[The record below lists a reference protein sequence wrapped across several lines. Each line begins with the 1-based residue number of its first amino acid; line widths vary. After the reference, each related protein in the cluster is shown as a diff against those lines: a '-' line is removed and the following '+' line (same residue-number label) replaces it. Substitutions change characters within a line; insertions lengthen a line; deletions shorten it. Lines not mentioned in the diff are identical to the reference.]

1 MQYITDLKGMNGI
14 EFCFDDEHLN
24 EKFILCKSKLED
36 SKNYELNADTILL
49 DSYHSATIEG
59 ARTTIESVKKSINAP
74 KSKSDIMVVNNMKAL
89 DKIYSGFCIDDG
101 SIRELWSIVVDGVCE
116 NTGVIGTKYRDG
128 EVYIS
133 SLEGIVHTPAPHTE
147 IDFYMSS
154 LFEFMNCAD
163 FDDLYKGIL
172 SHFYFVY
179 IHPFCDGNGRTA
191 RILQNLCLYKGGYE
205 GVRKIQISQSINMH
219 LGAYYQTLESAERP
233 IVLDHHI
240 MLDLTVFIDYMLDRI
255 IEACN
260 LAEKKQ
266 YSLSEQERKLLV
278 RMSKR
283 GIGAEI
289 TVTNAASLLNVSQE
303 RARNILNGLTDKQ
316 YLFKTKVV
324 GKNRN
329 LYKLLIL
336 VS

>member
-1 MQYITDLKGMNGI
+1 MQYVNDLKGMNGI
-14 EFCFDDEHLN
+14 EFCFDDEKLN
-24 EKFILCKSKLED
+24 EKLILCKNSLND
-36 SKNYELNADTILL
+36 SADYELNADTVLL

-59 ARTTIESVKKSINAP
+59 ARTTIESVKKSVNAP

-89 DKIYSGFCIDDG
+89 DKVYSGFSIDDS
-101 SIRELWSIVVDGVCE
+101 SIRELWNIVVDGVCE

-133 SLEGIVHTPAPHTE
+133 SLDRVVHTPAPHTE

-154 LFEFMNCAD
+154 LFKFMNHAD
-163 FDDLYKGIL
+163 LNDIYKGII

-191 RILQNLCLYKGGYE
+191 RILQNYCLYQGGYL
-205 GVRKIQISQSINMH
+205 GVRKIRISQSVNMH
-219 LGAYYQTLESAERP
+219 LGGYYKALESAERP
-233 IVLDHHI
+233 VVSGDHI

-260 LAEKKQ
+260 LSEKKQ
-266 YSLSEQERKLLV
+266 YHLSEQERKLLV

-289 TVTNAASLLNVSQE
+289 TVANAALLMDVSLD
-303 RARNILNGLTDKQ
+303 RARKILNGLSERQ
-316 YLFKTKVV
+316 YLFKTKVD
-324 GKNRN
+324 GKNKN

>member
-14 EFCFDDEHLN
+14 AFCLDDERLN
-24 EKFILCKSKLED
+24 EKLILCKKRLKD
-36 SKNYELNADTILL
+36 SASYELNADTVLL

-74 KSKSDIMVVNNMKAL
+74 KSKSDIMVINNMKAL
-89 DKIYSGFCIDDG
+89 DKVYAGFCIDDS
-101 SIRELWSIVVDGVCE
+101 SIRGLWDIIVDGVCE
-116 NTGVIGTKYRDG
+116 NAGVIGTKYRNG

-133 SLEGIVHTPAPHTE
+133 SLERVVHVPAPYTE

-154 LFEFMNCAD
+154 LFEFMNHT
-163 FDDLYKGIL
+163 DLDVIYKSIL
-172 SHFYFVY
+172 SHFYFAY

-191 RILQNLCLYKGGYE
+191 RILQNYCLYRGGYE
-205 GVRKIQISQSINMH
+205 GVRKIRISQSVNMH
-219 LGAYYQTLESAERP
+219 LGAYYKVLESAEKP
-233 IVLDHHI
+233 VVSDNHL
-240 MLDLTVFIDYMLDRI
+240 MLDLTVFTDYMLDRI

-260 LAEKKQ
+260 LSDRKQ
-266 YSLSEQERKLLV
+266 YHLNEQERRLLV

-289 TVTNAASLLNVSQE
+289 TAANAAAVMDVSLDAAE
-303 RARNILNGLTDKQ
+303 KILNELTERQ
-316 YLFKTKVV
+316 YLFKMETD
-324 GKNRN
+324 GKNKN

-336 VS
+336 IS